1 MYVYN
6 IVNVCMYVRV
16 YSVLCNGQPW
26 RVAALHNGAG
36 MCVVCRS
43 HDCAFPVN

>member
-26 RVAALHNGAG
+26 MVAALHNGLE
-36 MCVVCRS
+36 CVW
-43 HDCAFPVN
+43 CAAAMIVHSL